1 MINERIS
8 KRVLTL
14 GCDYK
19 STHGGISTVI
29 NSYSKIYHTFRFLPT
44 SKCRS
49 KIRNLV
55 DLLIAVII
63 FSTKCCSRSIAIV
76 HIHTASNNSFRRKK
90 LFIDIAHLFG
100 KRIVLHI
107 HGGSFKEYTESNKKL
122 VESTIAKVDTII
134 ALSTYWK
141 EYFKATYPE
150 KDVIIVPNIV
160 EYPRTDFS
168 IKKDSHIITATF
180 LGLICNNKG
189 IFDLV
194 EIIKDNKEFLK
205 GRFRLH
211 IGGNGE
217 TERLCKYIEEHGL
230 SEIIRFEGWVGPDK
244 KSELLSSSD
253 VFILPSYIEGVP
265 ISILEAMTYRL
276 PILSTNVGGIPEI
289 VNHGKNGFLH
299 NPGDKEKLF
308 EYIKA
313 IIENNERNKQMGDV
327 SFEIVKPHLPEN
339 VSQTL
344 EEIYNNLINN
354 Q

>member
-29 NSYSKIYHTFRFLPT
+29 NSYSKIYHNFRFLPT

-49 KIRNLV
+49 RIRNLV

-100 KRIVLHI
+100 KKIVLHI
-107 HGGSFKEYTESNKKL
+107 HGGNFKEYTESNKKL

-160 EYPRTDFS
+160 GYPRTDFS

-217 TERLCKYIEEHGL
+217 TERLCKYIQDHELED
-230 SEIIRFEGWVGPDK
+230 IIIFEGWVGPDK

-289 VNHGKNGFLH
+289 VNHGENGFLH
-299 NPGDKEKLF
+299 EAGDKEQLF
-308 EYIKA
+308 TYIKK
-313 IIENNERNKQMGDV
+313 IIEENETCRCMGDK
-327 SFEIVKPHLPEN
+327 SYEKVKSHLPN
-339 VSQTL
+339 SVSTALDNLYVTL
-344 EEIYNNLINN
+344 LKL
-354 Q
+354 

>member
-1 MINERIS
+1 MINENIS

-19 STHGGISTVI
+19 STQGGISTVI
-29 NSYSKIYHTFRFLPT
+29 SSYSKIYHTFRFLPT

-100 KRIVLHI
+100 KKIVLHI
-107 HGGSFKEYTESNKKL
+107 HGGSFKEYTENNKKL

-141 EYFKATYPE
+141 EYFKSTYPE

-205 GRFRLH
+205 GKFSLH

-230 SEIIRFEGWVGPDK
+230 SEIIRFEGWVGSDK

-289 VNHGKNGFLH
+289 VNHGENGFLH
-299 NPGDKEKLF
+299 EAGDKEQLF
-308 EYIKA
+308 TFIKR
-313 IIENNERNKQMGDV
+313 IIEEKEICRCMGDV
-327 SFEIVKPHLPEN
+327 SYEKAKPHLPDSVSTILEN
-339 VSQTL
+339 LYVKL
-344 EEIYNNLINN
+344 LK
-354 Q
+354 